1 MTKIFIDG
9 RAGTTGLQI
18 EQRMALRQE
27 TEILVLPEEVKKDPA
42 ARKEAINE
50 ADYVFLCLP
59 DAAAK
64 EAAAMVENSRTR
76 VIDAS
81 TAHRTDPAWAYGF
94 PELSAAHRSAIAG
107 AQFVANPGC
116 HATGF
121 ISLAYPLVRMGLL
134 PADYP
139 ITAHSLTG
147 YTGGGKSM
155 IRKYELPKEER
166 DPEYLSPRHYGLTL
180 SHKHIPEMMQV
191 CGLTRKPIF
200 CPIVCDFP
208 QGMLVTIPLMF
219 DLMPEGMTL
228 EKLQQAYADFYAGQ
242 ANIHVMPVQGEGILN
257 GGFLGSNN
265 VVGTNDLNIFV
276 CGNEAQAIVC
286 SQFDNLGKGAS
297 GAAVQNLNIMMGLD
311 ENYGL

>member
-1 MTKIFIDG
+1 MTKVFIDG

-18 EQRMALRQE
+18 EGRMGLRE
-27 TEILVLPEEVKKDPA
+27 DISLISLPEARKKDPA
-42 ARKEAINE
+42 ARKDAINC
-50 ADYVFLCLP
+50 ADFVFLCLP
-59 DAAAK
+59 DAAAL

-81 TAHRTDPAWAYGF
+81 TAHRTAPGWAYGF
-94 PELSAAHRSAIAG
+94 PELSQTHRKAIET

-121 ISLAYPLVRMGLL
+121 ISLVYPLVQLGIL
-134 PADYP
+134 PPDYP
-139 ITAHSLTG
+139 LAAHSLTG
-147 YTGGGKSM
+147 YTGGGKKM
-155 IRKYELPKEER
+155 IQQYESPER
-166 DPEYLSPRHYGLTL
+166 DPEYDSPRHYGLSL

-208 QGMLVTIPLMF
+208 QGMLVTIPLHF
-219 DLMPEGMTL
+219 DLLSEGCSL
-228 EKLQQAYADFYAGQ
+228 EMLRQAYADFYAGQ
-242 ANIHVMPVQGEGILN
+242 KNIQVAPVMGGDLIS

-265 VVGTNDLNIFV
+265 IVGTNTLRIFV
-276 CGNEAQAIVC
+276 CGNDRQAMV
-286 SQFDNLGKGAS
+286 SAQFDNLGKGAS
-297 GAAVQNLNIMMGLD
+297 GAAVQNLNIMMGVD

>member
-18 EQRMALRQE
+18 ESRMALRE
-27 TEILVLPEEVKKDPA
+27 DTELIVLPEERKKDPA
-42 ARKEAINE
+42 ARKEAINA

-64 EAAAMVENSRTR
+64 EAAAMVENSHTR
-76 VIDAS
+76 IIDAS

-94 PELSAAHRSAIAG
+94 PELSEGHRKAIET

-121 ISLAYPLVRMGLL
+121 ISLVYPLVQLGIL
-134 PADYP
+134 PPDYP
-139 ITAHSLTG
+139 LTVHSLTG
-147 YTGGGKSM
+147 YTGGGKKM
-155 IRKYELPKEER
+155 IEQYEAPER
-166 DPEYLSPRHYGLTL
+166 DAEYVSPRHYGLTL
-180 SHKHIPEMMQV
+180 SHKHIPEMIKV

-208 QGMLVTIPLMF
+208 QGMLVTAPLHF
-219 DLMPEGMTL
+219 DLLPAGVTV
-228 EKLQQAYADFYAGQ
+228 EKLREAYAGFYAGQ
-242 ANIHVMPVQGEGILN
+242 RNIRVMDTPES
-257 GGFLGSNN
+257 GFLGSNN
-265 VVGTNDLNIFV
+265 VVGTNDLQIFV
-276 CGNEAQAIVC
+276 SGNETQAMV
-286 SQFDNLGKGAS
+286 SARFDNLGKGAS

-311 ENYGL
+311 EGYGL

>member
-18 EQRMALRQE
+18 EQRMALRAD
-27 TEILVLPEEVKKDPA
+27 TEIMVIPEEYRKDLA
-42 ARKEAINE
+42 ARKEAINQ

-64 EAAAMVENSRTR
+64 ESAALVENGHTR

-81 TAHRTDPAWAYGF
+81 TAHRTNPNWAYGF
-94 PELSAAHRSAIAG
+94 PELSKAHRDRIAN

-121 ISLAYPLVRMGLL
+121 ISLAYPLVQTGIL

-155 IRKYELPKEER
+155 INQYEAPAQER
-166 DPEYLSPRHYGLTL
+166 DPELLSPRHYGLTL

-228 EKLQQAYADFYAGQ
+228 AKLQEAFADFYAGQ
-242 ANIHVMPVQGEGILN
+242 NNIHVMPVMGEGVLN
-257 GGFLGSNN
+257 GGFMGSNN

-276 CGNEAQAIVC
+276 CGNESQAIVC
-286 SQFDNLGKGAS
+286 AQFDNLGKGAS

>member
-18 EQRMALRQE
+18 ESRMALRE
-27 TEILVLPEEVKKDPA
+27 DTKLIVLPEERKKDPA
-42 ARKEAINE
+42 ARKEAINA

-64 EAAAMVENSRTR
+64 EAAAMVENSHTR
-76 VIDAS
+76 IIDAS

-94 PELSAAHRSAIAG
+94 PELSEGHRKAIET

-121 ISLAYPLVRMGLL
+121 ISLVYPLVQMGIL
-134 PADYP
+134 PPDYP
-139 ITAHSLTG
+139 LSVHSLTG
-147 YTGGGKSM
+147 YTGGGKKM
-155 IRKYELPKEER
+155 IEQYEAPER
-166 DPEYLSPRHYGLTL
+166 EAEYVSPRHYGLTL
-180 SHKHIPEMMQV
+180 SHKHIPEMIKV

-208 QGMLVTIPLMF
+208 QGMLVTAPLHF
-219 DLMPEGMTL
+219 DLLPAGVTV
-228 EKLQQAYADFYAGQ
+228 EKLREAYAGFYAGQ
-242 ANIHVMPVQGEGILN
+242 RNIRVMDTPES
-257 GGFLGSNN
+257 GFLGSNN
-265 VVGTNDLNIFV
+265 VVGTNDLQIFV
-276 CGNEAQAIVC
+276 SGNETQAMV
-286 SQFDNLGKGAS
+286 SARFDNLGKGAS

-311 ENYGL
+311 EGYGL

>member
-18 EQRMALRQE
+18 ESRMALRE
-27 TEILVLPEEVKKDPA
+27 DTELIVLPEERKKDPA
-42 ARKEAINE
+42 ARKEAINA

-64 EAAAMVENSRTR
+64 EAAAMVENSHTR

-94 PELSAAHRSAIAG
+94 PELSEGHRKAIET

-121 ISLAYPLVRMGLL
+121 ISLVYPLVQLGIL
-134 PADYP
+134 PPDYP
-139 ITAHSLTG
+139 LSVHSLTG
-147 YTGGGKSM
+147 YTGGGKKM
-155 IRKYELPKEER
+155 IEQYEAPER
-166 DPEYLSPRHYGLTL
+166 EAEYVSPRHYGLTL
-180 SHKHIPEMMQV
+180 SHKHIPEMIKV

-208 QGMLVTIPLMF
+208 QGMLVTAPLHF
-219 DLMPEGMTL
+219 DLLPAGVTV
-228 EKLQQAYADFYAGQ
+228 EKLREAYAGFYAGQ
-242 ANIHVMPVQGEGILN
+242 RNIRVMDTPES
-257 GGFLGSNN
+257 GFLGSNN
-265 VVGTNDLNIFV
+265 VVGTNDLQIFV
-276 CGNEAQAIVC
+276 SGNETQAMV
-286 SQFDNLGKGAS
+286 SARFDNLGKGAS

-311 ENYGL
+311 EGYGL